1 MNSATIPPITRTQLR
16 ARRARRAA
24 LFGFFFGLGFSLLR
38 GVASHTTLSPALKI
52 AFALLFA
59 ATLALAIWQTD
70 SALLVVYDE
79 LEKKIRSDAAAL
91 ALPLSLGS
99 ILFLGALDFAGLPLL
114 EPVFYWLPPLTIY
127 GLALVWSKRRYS

>member
-1 MNSATIPPITRTQLR
+1 MNSPTVAPPTRAQLR

-24 LFGFFFGLGFSLLR
+24 LFGFFFGLSFSLLR

-59 ATLALAIWQTD
+59 LTLALCVWQTD
-70 SALLVVYDE
+70 SALLSVYDE
-79 LEKKIRSDAAAL
+79 LEKKIRSDASAIAF
-91 ALPLSLGS
+91 PLSLGA
-99 ILFLGALDFAGLPLL
+99 ILFLGVLDLAGLPLL
-114 EPVFYWLPPLTIY
+114 QPFFYWLPPVAIY